1 MSTGVNSRSGTD
13 LPTAPVGDGLP
24 TARVG
29 DGFRA
34 ALRAEWTKLRT
45 VRGWTIGLVLAG
57 LMVVLF
63 TYLQAN
69 GKHTGY
75 CTTPNPSSCVA
86 GHQYVPTGP
95 SGDAVADSFELV
107 AKRLTGD
114 GTITAR
120 ITSLAGRTW
129 AGPAN
134 EAPSLSD
141 TRPGLTSWTKAGL
154 LITPSTKQGSSYAA
168 VMATGGH
175 GVRFQYD
182 YTQDQAGLPGLA
194 SSTAPRWLR
203 LTRSGDTITGYDSRD
218 GTRWHRIASTHF
230 SGLPTTVYVG
240 LFATS
245 PTTSGGSATQAT
257 AAFDHIAIGPPAGGT
272 TQAASGPWHGTS
284 IGTGPRSF
292 YTTLG
297 QGSYRLANDSIVVT
311 GSGDIAPAVAEAGGD
326 TASDSLLFGLVVA
339 LIVLIVIAAMFITS
353 EYRRGLIRTTFA
365 ATPDRGRV
373 LAAKAVVIGGVAF
386 AVGAVASAVA
396 IPIAEHVM
404 KANGNYVFPA
414 GAPAVAR
421 VIAGGG
427 ALVALTAI
435 AMLGIA
441 TLLRRSAGAILAG
454 VVLFV
459 LPTFA
464 GPGIIGPTSAGS
476 GAAWLYRL
484 TPAAGF
490 SMLGLLPRSGLVSY
504 AYTMG
509 NGYYPLSPWAGL
521 LVLGAYAA
529 VALWAARVMLRRR
542 DA

>member
-1 MSTGVNSRSGTD
+1 MSTLVEPSRG
-13 LPTAPVGDGLP
+13 G
-24 TARVG
+24 
-29 DGFRA
+29 GFRA

-45 VRGWTIGLVLAG
+45 VRGWMIGLVFAA

-63 TYLQAN
+63 TFLQAN

-75 CTTPNPSSCVA
+75 CTTPNPSSCVT

-95 SGDAVADSFELV
+95 AGDAVADTYELV

-120 ITSLAGRTW
+120 ITSLAGRIW

-141 TRPGLTSWTKAGL
+141 TRPGLTSWAKAGL

-168 VMATGGH
+168 VMATGSH
-175 GVRFQYD
+175 GVRLQYD
-182 YTQDQAGLPGLA
+182 YTHDRAGLPGSI

-203 LTRSGDTITGYDSRD
+203 LTRTGDTITGSDSSD
-218 GTRWHRIASTHF
+218 GTNWRRIDSAHLAR
-230 SGLPTTVYVG
+230 LPTTVYVG

-245 PTTSGGSATQAT
+245 PTTSEGSATQAM
-257 AAFDHIAIGPPAGGT
+257 ASFDHIAIDSVANGAG
-272 TQAASGPWHGTS
+272 QAAPGAWHATS
-284 IGTGPRSF
+284 IGTGPQDY
-292 YTTLG
+292 YTRLG
-297 QGSYRLANDSIVVT
+297 NGSYRQARDSIVVT
-311 GSGDIAPAVAEAGGD
+311 GSGDIAPAVASAGGD

-339 LIVLIVIAAMFITS
+339 LIVLIVIGTMFITS
-353 EYRRGLIRTTFA
+353 EYRRSLIRTTFA

-386 AVGAVASAVA
+386 AVGAVAAAVA
-396 IPIAEHVM
+396 IPLGEHVM
-404 KANGNYVFPA
+404 SANGNYIFPA
-414 GAPAVAR
+414 DSLTVAR
-421 VIAGGG
+421 VIVGSG
-427 ALVALTAI
+427 ALVALTAV
-435 AMLGIA
+435 AVLGIG
-441 TLLRRSAGAILAG
+441 TILRRSAGAILVG
-454 VVLFV
+454 VVVFV
-459 LPTFA
+459 LPTFT
-464 GPGIIGPTSAGS
+464 GPGIIGPTSSG
-476 GAAWLYRL
+476 GAAMWLYRV

-504 AYTMG
+504 PYTMA
-509 NGYYPLSPWAGL
+509 NGYYPLPPWAGL

-529 VALWAARVMLRRR
+529 AALFAARVVLRRR